1 MSTLD
6 SYCSVVG
13 GVSPASWGQA
23 QRNGAELQAL
33 IFAAQQKADA
43 LNQKHGPPKQ
53 ELSTL
58 SKSKP
63 KGASMFTEVASDV
76 KSFLL
81 EHRSMIYFLALALI
95 VDHLFFKDAFR
106 HRLQGMV
113 DKMVSKVEAKI

>member
-1 MSTLD
+1 
-6 SYCSVVG
+6 
-13 GVSPASWGQA
+13 
-23 QRNGAELQAL
+23 
-33 IFAAQQKADA
+33 
-43 LNQKHGPPKQ
+43 
-53 ELSTL
+53 
-58 SKSKP
+58 
-63 KGASMFTEVASDV
+63 MFTEVASDV